1 MDITNPED
9 LTLEQIKEQIAMYS
23 RLYYQKR
30 KNDKEFMDR
39 KRINALKT
47 YRRKQ
52 IDKQMDEVEL
62 KDKEYQDEEH
72 EVSCSIHEVMLPS
85 GSIREPVVKKTKPR
99 KYNITKI
106 AYLETK

>member
-62 KDKEYQDEEH
+62 KVKEYNDEEQ
-72 EVSCSIHEVMLPS
+72 
-85 GSIREPVVKKTKPR
+85 VVKKTKPR

>member
-30 KNDKEFMDR
+30 KNDQEFMDR

-62 KDKEYQDEEH
+62 KDKEYQDEEQ
-72 EVSCSIHEVMLPS
+72 
-85 GSIREPVVKKTKPR
+85 VVKKTKPR

>member
-62 KDKEYQDEEH
+62 KVKECHDEEH
-72 EVSCSIHEVMLPS
+72 EVSCSI
-85 GSIREPVVKKTKPR
+85 REQIVKKTKPR

>member
-9 LTLEQIKEQIAMYS
+9 LTLEQIKEHIAMYS

-52 IDKQMDEVEL
+52 IDKPMDEVEL
-62 KDKEYQDEEH
+62 KDKEYQDEEQ
-72 EVSCSIHEVMLPS
+72 
-85 GSIREPVVKKTKPR
+85 VVKKNKTQ
-99 KYNITKI
+99 KI
-106 AYLETK
+106 QHH

>member
-9 LTLEQIKEQIAMYS
+9 STLEQIKEQIAMYS

-47 YRRKQ
+47 HRRKQ
-52 IDKQMDEVEL
+52 IDKQMGEVEL
-62 KDKEYQDEEH
+62 KDKEYNDDEQ
-72 EVSCSIHEVMLPS
+72 I
-85 GSIREPVVKKTKPR
+85 VKKTKPR

>member
-1 MDITNPED
+1 MRIIYILNMDITNPED

-30 KNDKEFMDR
+30 KNDKEFMNR
-39 KRINALKT
+39 KRVNALKT

-62 KDKEYQDEEH
+62 KDKEYNDEEQ
-72 EVSCSIHEVMLPS
+72 I
-85 GSIREPVVKKTKPR
+85 VKKTKPR

>member
-30 KNDKEFMDR
+30 KNDKEFMDK

-62 KDKEYQDEEH
+62 KDKEYNDEE
-72 EVSCSIHEVMLPS
+72 PT
-85 GSIREPVVKKTKPR
+85 VKKTKPR

>member
-1 MDITNPED
+1 MDITYPED

-30 KNDKEFMDR
+30 KNDKEFMDK
-39 KRINALKT
+39 KRINALKSC
-47 YRRKQ
+47 RRKQ

-62 KDKEYQDEEH
+62 KDKEYQDEEQ
-72 EVSCSIHEVMLPS
+72 
-85 GSIREPVVKKTKPR
+85 VVKKTKPR